1 MADSIKIKFRSG
13 KIRIYGNPADFDHI
27 FLAAAKLRLQEVEPS
42 AKVKFLSRI
51 KRTRR
56 NFKKLIRCVKFAVA
70 SDYPAL
76 PEKIQGGNSRCN

>member
-13 KIRIYGNPADFDHI
+13 KIKIYGNPQDFDHI

-56 NFKKLIRCVKFAVA
+56 KFQKVIRCVKFAVA